1 MDLALFLFQVSL
13 GRCAGEALRET
24 VMWNAGQR
32 ARKSSSAV
40 LWGDVTQDRD
50 PASVSPAPRQTGS
63 VLTRSPGLT
72 EMATTTPGIGERR
85 MLLVSSAAFS
95 SINLF
100 NSAASLVRIRTLYYK
115 GGEKKSEV
123 TWWTFPPPM
132 QRLFTIRFQLLSH
145 TTSEVTRFSTTAHGS
160 ETRSFASALCCGS
173 AVYEISRKRN
183 ESSNSLVTNSNDD
196 LNTINHRAFPS
207 SLDHIGLSSH

>member
-1 MDLALFLFQVSL
+1 MNASRDAKFAKETMDLALFLSQFPWVV
-13 GRCAGEALRET
+13 GEERCWERPWCEMLNKEHAKAPLLYCG
-24 VMWNAGQR
+24 
-32 ARKSSSAV
+32 
-40 LWGDVTQDRD
+40 VTWLKTGTLPRS
-50 PASVSPAPRQTGS
+50 PPAPQQTGL

-132 QRLFTIRFQLLSH
+132 QQLFKIRFQLLSH
-145 TTSEVTRFSTTAHGS
+145 TTSEVTQFFTTAHGS
-160 ETRSFASALCCGS
+160 ETRSFASALCCEP
-173 AVYEISRKRN
+173 AVYEISRKQN
-183 ESSNSLVTNSNDD
+183 ESSNSLVTNSN
-196 LNTINHRAFPS
+196 HPV
-207 SLDHIGLSSH
+207 SLRKTS

>member
-1 MDLALFLFQVSL
+1 MLNLPKKQWIWPYFCFKFPWVVAQERRWERLWCEMLDK
-13 GRCAGEALRET
+13 E
-24 VMWNAGQR
+24 R
-32 ARKSSSAV
+32 AKAP
-40 LWGDVTQDRD
+40 LLYCGVTWLKTGTLPRS
-50 PASVSPAPRQTGS
+50 PPAPRQTGS

-183 ESSNSLVTNSNDD
+183 ESSNSLVTNSN
-196 LNTINHRAFPS
+196 HPV
-207 SLDHIGLSSH
+207 SLRKTS